1 MTDHDL
7 DLLIRAADPLPA
19 GATLDLDGADTTL
32 LAEICEQ
39 APVDR
44 LSLLQR
50 PLLRRRRRRPRRAS
64 ALRTRLAVSVATAAA
79 MTAAIGVPAIISE
92 HRAGSGAGSEA
103 GGAAGS
109 EAGRPETTGPGAGQV
124 STAPVTFA
132 AAAVRVARANPR
144 VLVTASGWKV
154 RSVEGFD
161 PDAGEMTFQL
171 GPDQMRR
178 EQYLGGYALVNDAP
192 RLEVTWYPR
201 DQYESYRADRARE
214 PHLQHVTLF
223 GQQAQ
228 MISYGA
234 TDHAVMLPPQGTVFL
249 ELRGNVGDE
258 AAFKQFLADSIE
270 QVDIRTW
277 LAAMPSSVVTADNL
291 DGAVQKALAGIPL
304 PPGFDASALA
314 RGLALDSYQ
323 FGARVTGMVAC
334 GWIEEWQRAH
344 ESGDAAAADRATAAM
359 ATSRNW
365 AVLHEMDAEG
375 DYPEV
380 IWQYADALA
389 AGGTSP
395 SGKAGLEGYRG
406 ALGCD

>member
-7 DLLIRAADPLPA
+7 DLLIRDADPFPA
-19 GATLDLDGADTTL
+19 SHSLDLDGADAAL
-32 LAEICEQ
+32 LAEIC
-39 APVDR
+39 ARPAVDR

-50 PLLRRRRRRPRRAS
+50 RRRRTRQAS

-79 MTAAIGVPAIISE
+79 LTAAIGVPAIIAE
-92 HRAGSGAGSEA
+92 HRAGSAGPEA
-103 GGAAGS
+103 GGR
-109 EAGRPETTGPGAGQV
+109 EATRPGPGPV
-124 STAPVTFA
+124 STAPVTYA

-144 VLVTASGWKV
+144 VLVTAPGWTV

-161 PDAGEMTFQL
+161 PDAGETTFQL
-171 GPDQMRR
+171 GPDQWHD
-178 EQYLGGYALVNDAP
+178 ETFPGGSSHVNEAP

-201 DQYESYRADRARE
+201 DQYDAYRADRARE

-223 GQQAQ
+223 GQRAQ
-228 MISYGA
+228 MISYSA
-234 TDHAVMLPPQGTVFL
+234 TDHAVMLPPQGEVFL

-258 AAFKQFLADSIE
+258 AAFRQFLADHVE

-277 LAAMPSSVVTADNL
+277 LAAMPSSVVTAGNL
-291 DGAVQKALAGIPL
+291 DAAVREVLAGVPL
-304 PPGFDASALA
+304 PPGFDASSLG

-344 ESGDAAAADRATAAM
+344 ESGDTAAADRAAAAL
-359 ATSRNW
+359 ATSRDW
-365 AVLHEMDAEG
+365 KVLHDMDAEG

-380 IWQYADALA
+380 VWQYADAVA
-389 AGGTSP
+389 TAGSDG
-395 SGKAGLEGYRG
+395 SGKAGLDGYRS
-406 ALGCD
+406 ALGCH